1 MYIIYISLSLSRH
14 MYDYHDDSDTAY
26 ICTNYEQ
33 SCTNMVWQQSK
44 LIPMTRLLIKI
55 INPSGYWDVSK
66 LLSK

>member
-1 MYIIYISLSLSRH
+1 